1 MFPLLAVLACTDT
14 PADDTATS
22 LVDTAVSD
30 YDPPPECPT
39 DEGLSYRAPVAPN
52 VMLVVDRSG
61 SMDLPAPGCT
71 DDCPSRWEALMSLAP
86 VVHELGTS
94 TRAGLTLY
102 PDSSGGCEM
111 SRIDVPIGEGT
122 GDAIL
127 GELAAVSP
135 DGKTP
140 LADAL
145 TLIRTEGRVQDPYR
159 DNMVILITDG
169 VPSCRAAASSVTA
182 AGRLADDGVQL
193 HVISFADEFFGGTE
207 ILSEIA
213 AEAHATSGPD
223 NYHEATSIEGLLA
236 RLQRVTASLDTCAFA
251 MDEAL
256 PASVTVTVNG
266 VEQAACESE
275 DCVEGYSL
283 DRDANV
289 IRLAPSTCRDIA
301 GQTCPDV
308 LFEAE

>member
-1 MFPLLAVLACTDT
+1 MFPLLIVLACTDSPT
-14 PADDTATS
+14 DDSASFEDTAI
-22 LVDTAVSD
+22 SD

-39 DEGLSYRAPVAPN
+39 DEGLSYLPPVAPN

-71 DDCPSRWEALMSLAP
+71 GECPSRWEALMSLAP
-86 VVHELGTS
+86 VVNELGGS

-102 PDSSGGCEM
+102 PDTSGGCEM
-111 SRIDVPIGEGT
+111 SSIDVPIGDGNGE
-122 GDAIL
+122 AIL

-145 TLIRTEGRVQDPYR
+145 TLIRDEGRVQDPYR

-169 VPSCRAAASSVTA
+169 IPSCRAASSSVNA
-182 AGRLADDGVQL
+182 AGRLADDGVKL
-193 HVISFADEFFGGTE
+193 HVISFADEFFGGTD

-223 NYHEATSIEGLLA
+223 NYHEATSIEALLA
-236 RLQRVTASLDTCAFA
+236 RLQRVTASLDTCSFA
-251 MDEAL
+251 MDDPI

-266 VEQAACESE
+266 TVQAACETE
-275 DCVEGYSL
+275 DCVEGFSI

-289 IRLAPSTCRDIA
+289 IVLAPGTCRDIA

-308 LFEAE
+308 LFEGE